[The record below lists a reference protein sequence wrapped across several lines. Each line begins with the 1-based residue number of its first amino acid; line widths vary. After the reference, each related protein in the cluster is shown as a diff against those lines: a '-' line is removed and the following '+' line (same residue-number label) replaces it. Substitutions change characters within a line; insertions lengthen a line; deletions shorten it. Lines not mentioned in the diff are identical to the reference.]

1 MSVIKLTDAAAMRIR
16 EMNAKTPGKVVRLSA
31 KASGCSGYK
40 YVFDFVEAFDPHDPK
55 VEKDGAVVVVDRLSL
70 MQVLGTEVDW
80 KDTDVERKFIFNNP
94 LAQSHCG
101 CGESFATA

>member
-1 MSVIKLTDAAAMRIR
+1 MSVIKLTDAAVIRIR
-16 EMNAKTPGKVVRLSA
+16 EMSARTPGKVVRLSA

-40 YVFDFVEAFDPHDPK
+40 YVFDFVESSDPNDPK
-55 VEKDGAVVVVDRLSL
+55 VEKDGVVVVVDRMSL

-80 KDTDVERKFIFNNP
+80 KDTDLERKFVFNNP
-94 LAQSHCG
+94 MAQSYCG

>member
-1 MSVIKLTDAAAMRIR
+1 MSVIRLTDAAVVRIR
-16 EMNAKTPGKVVRLSA
+16 EMSAKTPGKVVRLSA

-40 YVFDFVEAFDPHDPK
+40 YVFDFVETFDPHDPK
-55 VEKDGAVVVVDRLSL
+55 VEKDGAVIVVDRMSL

-94 LAQSHCG
+94 MAQSHCG
-101 CGESFATA
+101 CGESFATN